1 MALGVS
7 KPLRSLTSLGWP
19 LWLPK
24 DDHLQRCK
32 RLMNCHMHKT
42 HTLYHTHTHTSFPH
56 TYSRNFSSSR
66 KMMIKKK
73 KLAHLYLE
81 VMMVKLV
88 SGQRYFFLVNF
99 LLEYSGFPG
108 GSNSKESACN
118 VGDLGSIPG
127 LEGSSGGG
135 HGNLLQYSCL
145 QNPHRQ
151 RSPVGCR
158 PWGCKESDMTEQPST
173 ARHIVALQCCVRFF
187 CTVKWISCRYTYV

>member
-32 RLMNCHMHKT
+32 RLMNVTCTKHT
-42 HTLYHTHTHTSFPH
+42 HYITHTHIRLSH
-56 TYSRNFSSSR
+56 THIVGTFHHPG
-66 KMMIKKK
+66 KWWLKKK

-81 VMMVKLV
+81 VMMVQLV

-108 GSNSKESACN
+108 GSNSQESACN

-145 QNPHRQ
+145 ENPHRQ

-187 CTVKWISCRYTYV
+187 CTVKWISCRYMYV